1 MAEDESGAVAVPPP
15 PADDDEGFGPQ
26 PGNLSR
32 ICDQIERGDRVT
44 IIAPGG
50 QKVTGQASARNPQHG
65 YWMLSS
71 RDQRGRP
78 NIASEDSIIS
88 VKRDGRTIYGKI

>member
-1 MAEDESGAVAVPPP
+1 
-15 PADDDEGFGPQ
+15 
-26 PGNLSR
+26 
-32 ICDQIERGDRVT
+32 
-44 IIAPGG
+44 
-50 QKVTGQASARNPQHG
+50 
-65 YWMLSS
+65 MLSS